1 MGDHKVY
8 KCMCCGEFFFSI
20 WQFSQFSHKIH
31 FISTDFHRK
40 VVCGLPLLSYST
52 SFTQN
57 YRTNITFLHF
67 YQHDPMRSNNSIF
80 SFNPRYFLFLRIFC
94 FNCRA
99 EILFLDLDCLIN
111 SRDWSKVNFRWS
123 LKSLNVHFV
132 LLRRGSDKLR
142 RSYVHTRARGL
153 GRRRGSASATMLLRG
168 PITEILQR
176 VVT

>member
-1 MGDHKVY
+1 MK
-8 KCMCCGEFFFSI
+8 KNSI

-31 FISTDFHRK
+31 FISTDFHIFTGK
-40 VVCGLPLLSYST
+40 LCVV
-52 SFTQN
+52 
-57 YRTNITFLHF
+57 FLYYHTRPVSHKTIEQISHF
-67 YQHDPMRSNNSIF
+67 YIF
-80 SFNPRYFLFLRIFC
+80 INMIQWDLTIRYFLLLRIFC

-153 GRRRGSASATMLLRG
+153 GRRRGSASATLLLRG
-168 PITEILQR
+168 PITEILRR
-176 VVT
+176 VVP